1 MTQNTVA
8 IPALRADTVLAP
20 AWHTAVEYFDR
31 GALVL
36 DLRDRTLTE
45 LDAHQSWILSR
56 LDGQCTVAQVTK
68 DYAADFALPHGEAFD
83 IVQTICRRLLA
94 AHFIRLVRGSW
105 KGDEMGIN
113 RYVQNPDVNLREE
126 DEDGA
131 LLFNP
136 DTGRVQL
143 LNSTGL
149 YIWKLCAD
157 GHTTS
162 EIIAAFRSDF
172 DEVPEDKITA
182 DVELFISQMMDSG
195 FIGIETA

>member
-1 MTQNTVA
+1 
-8 IPALRADTVLAP
+8 
-20 AWHTAVEYFDR
+20 
-31 GALVL
+31 
-36 DLRDRTLTE
+36 
-45 LDAHQSWILSR
+45 
-56 LDGQCTVAQVTK
+56 
-68 DYAADFALPHGEAFD
+68 
-83 IVQTICRRLLA
+83 
-94 AHFIRLVRGSW
+94 
-105 KGDEMGIN
+105 MGIN